1 MPDTMIAS
9 PSVADDRFEYPYEQ
23 KEMQSDK
30 HAHIFMSFGTM
41 LMELFK
47 DVPDAHVGGDQAFY
61 WTPRVIADVIVP
73 DAHVLRGVDKSQR
86 DSIRLFEER
95 DKFPDFRIAFV
106 MEIWSKDNPMRERY
120 AKYDRY
126 RRLGASEYLE
136 YDAKTDELVLH
147 RLGEDGFYQIV
158 EPNDYRRLYS
168 KELNVELVYED
179 GLIRF
184 YRDNQRIPTVAEA
197 QAALLA
203 KDAALLEKDAALLAK
218 DAALLEKDTALQAA
232 QAEIERLKAA
242 LAEKQTK

>member
-73 DAHVLRGVDKSQR
+73 DAHVLRGVDKSPR

-203 KDAALLEKDAALLAK
+203 KDAALLEKDAALK
-218 DAALLEKDTALQAA
+218 AA
-232 QAEIERLKAA
+232 QLEIERLKAA